1 MFRLEAAALLALA
14 APATAFAQAH
24 SCRMPADFAM
34 PRIEPVRASEVRRV
48 PVTGYLLS
56 LSWSPQHCR
65 ERGRRDRLQCS
76 GESGRFG
83 FVLHGLWPQGQ
94 GRAWPQY
101 CRPAS
106 AVPRAVIAANL
117 CMTPSPR
124 LIQHEWQRHGS
135 CMATTPDRYF
145 RAARILHASVAYPDM
160 ALLARETTLDVW
172 AFSRAFAAANPGLR
186 ANMFTVH
193 TTRGGWLDEVRLC
206 LDRRFRRT
214 RCAPDQ
220 RGAPPAARVR
230 IAPPEA

>member
-1 MFRLEAAALLALA
+1 MFRPSLTVLLVLASPSIAAAQ
-14 APATAFAQAH
+14 AQ

-34 PRIEPVRASEVRRV
+34 PRVEPVRASEVRRV

-65 ERGRRDRLQCS
+65 DAGRRDRLQC
-76 GESGRFG
+76 GGDHGRFG
-83 FVLHGLWPQGQ
+83 FILHGLWPQGA

-101 CRPAS
+101 CRPATQ
-106 AVPRAVIAANL
+106 VPRRVIAAHL

-145 RAARILHASVAYPDM
+145 RAAQSLHASVRYPDM

-186 ANMFTVH
+186 SSMFTVH
-193 TTRGGWLDEVRLC
+193 TSRSGWLEEVRLC
-206 LDRRFRRT
+206 LDRRFRRA

-220 RGAPPAARVR
+220 RGAPAAARLR
-230 IAPPEA
+230 IAPPA